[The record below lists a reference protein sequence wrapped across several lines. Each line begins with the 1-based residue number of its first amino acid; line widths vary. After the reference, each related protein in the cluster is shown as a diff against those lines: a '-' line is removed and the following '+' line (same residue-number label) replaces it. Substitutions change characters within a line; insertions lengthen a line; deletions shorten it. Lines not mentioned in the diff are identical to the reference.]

1 MIKRVL
7 FDLDRTLIPWLDEW
21 NQTVKKTYNYF
32 DIPYE
37 ENEYEKFNKVMLNYE
52 RYHKRFNKVEMSRYF
67 KKNLQKDFPDSFVDI
82 WTGYLKELVP
92 ERDEKLIKLLE
103 YLSSKYSLV
112 VVTNWFYDQQVRKL
126 EKFGILKYFDEVLTC
141 DMYDKKPKREMFDK
155 ACEDFTKDEVV
166 MVGDTYKT
174 DIKSAMDYGLFAYYL
189 TKIDKRKSKKI
200 QIIKDIYELERY
212 L

>member
-1 MIKRVL
+1 M
-7 FDLDRTLIPWLDEW
+7 
-21 NQTVKKTYNYF
+21 
-32 DIPYE
+32 
-37 ENEYEKFNKVMLNYE
+37 
-52 RYHKRFNKVEMSRYF
+52 
-67 KKNLQKDFPDSFVDI
+67 
-82 WTGYLKELVP
+82 
-92 ERDEKLIKLLE
+92 LE

-174 DIKSAMDYGLFAYYL
+174 DIKSAMDYGLFTYYL

-200 QIIKDIYELERY
+200 QIIKA
-212 L
+212 

>member
-21 NQTVKKTYNYF
+21 NQMVKKTYNYF

-174 DIKSAMDYGLFAYYL
+174 DIKSAMDYGLFTYYL

>member
-21 NQTVKKTYNYF
+21 NQMVKKTYNYF

-112 VVTNWFYDQQVRKL
+112 VVSNWFYDQQVRKL

-141 DMYDKKPKREMFDK
+141 DMYDKKPKHEMFDK
-155 ACEDFTKDEVV
+155 ACDVFTKDEIV

-174 DIKSAMDYGLFAYYL
+174 DIKSAMDYGLFSYYL
-189 TKIDKRKSKKI
+189 TQTDKKKSKKI
-200 QIIKDIYELERY
+200 QVIKDIYELEKY

>member
-21 NQTVKKTYNYF
+21 NQMVKKTYNYF

-92 ERDEKLIKLLE
+92 GRDEKLIKLLE

-174 DIKSAMDYGLFAYYL
+174 DIKSAMDYGLFTYYL

-200 QIIKDIYELERY
+200 
-212 L
+212 